1 MSNATAE
8 MWSATPTPFRQDM
21 SIDEVSVQRMVDHQR
36 RLGVTGL
43 MLGGTC
49 GEGPWMTADDL
60 CELTRAA
67 AGGDMTV
74 AVQVTDNSPRR
85 ILERAEKVAE
95 AGAQV
100 AVLSAPF
107 FLMNALPVHLLN
119 FYREVVR
126 RSPIPVGIYDR
137 GKAAAYPLNDQ
148 MLAELLEEPNL
159 VMVKDSSQFTSER
172 ATMIAQVRKQKPG
185 FKIFWGDEFTCVA
198 PMQGGYDGLLL
209 GGAIFNARLAISLMA
224 AVRGGR
230 LDEAGLIQTRMNDLM
245 YRVYGGPKI
254 ECWLTGLKYLLV
266 EMGVFSTTQNYLNY
280 PLTEECRA
288 AIDEMIRGADAAG
301 FRQELCEEDLQ
312 LA

>member
-1 MSNATAE
+1 
-8 MWSATPTPFRQDM
+8 
-21 SIDEVSVQRMVDHQR
+21 MVDHQR

-49 GEGPWMTADDL
+49 GEGPWMTAPDL

-67 AGGDMTV
+67 VSGGGMTV

-95 AGAQV
+95 AGAQI

-119 FYREVVR
+119 FYREVIQ

-172 ATMIAQVRKQKPG
+172 AAMIAQVRKQKPG
-185 FKIFWGDEFTCVA
+185 CKIFWGDEFTCVA
-198 PMQGGYDGLLL
+198 PIQAGYDGLLL
-209 GGAIFNARLAISLMA
+209 GGAIFNAKLSIRLME

-230 LDEAGLIQTRMNDLM
+230 LDEANLIQTRMNDLM

-266 EMGVFSTTQNYLNY
+266 EMGIFSTTQNYLNY
-280 PLTEECRA
+280 PLTDECRA
-288 AIDEMIRGADAAG
+288 AIDEMIHGADASG
-301 FRQELCEEDLQ
+301 FRQDLYEGDLQ
-312 LA
+312 PA